1 MKVYELMTELSKYES
16 GLEVSINCC
25 MTVPQLEACVEL
37 DENEN
42 GDTTYSVSG
51 KLDDVDGDSDGVV
64 LYF

>member
-1 MKVYELMTELSKYES
+1 MKVYELMTELSKYEA

>member
-1 MKVYELMTELSKYES
+1 MKVYELMTELSKYEA
-16 GLEVSINCC
+16 GLEVIINCC

-42 GDTTYSVSG
+42 GNTVYSVSG
-51 KLDDVDGDSDGVV
+51 NCNDIDGDSDGVV

>member
-1 MKVYELMTELSKYES
+1 MKVYELMTELSKYEA

-37 DENEN
+37 DEDEN

>member
-16 GLEVSINCC
+16 GLEVKINCNL
-25 MTVPQLEACVEL
+25 TVPELEACVEL

>member
-1 MKVYELMTELSKYES
+1 MKVYELMTELSKYEA

-37 DENEN
+37 YEDEN
-42 GDTTYSVSG
+42 GDTLYSVSG
-51 KLDDVDGDSDGVV
+51 KCDDIDGDSDGVV

>member
-1 MKVYELMTELSKYES
+1 MKVYELMTKLSKYEA

-37 DENEN
+37 DEDEN

-51 KLDDVDGDSDGVV
+51 KLEDVDGDSDGVV